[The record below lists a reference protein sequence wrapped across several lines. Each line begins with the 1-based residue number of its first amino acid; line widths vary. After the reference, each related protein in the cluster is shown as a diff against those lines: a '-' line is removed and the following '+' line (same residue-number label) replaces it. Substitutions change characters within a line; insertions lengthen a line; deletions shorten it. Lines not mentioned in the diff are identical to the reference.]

1 MRRLGPGAG
10 ALGLLA
16 LIAAAAAFGRPAA
29 RPAPV
34 AAAGPLLFADPAF
47 ERVWGRTDF
56 LVASGQV
63 ARSWFWGPAPGA
75 SVVEPYDEGV
85 GRVHLVQYFDK
96 SRMEINNPDADPNSP
111 WYVTNGLLTV
121 ELVSGRVQFGNTR
134 WVPRGGGPAQ
144 IPLASDLGDHNA
156 PTYASFSNLANTPLG
171 NHPAPDRTGQAVV
184 EGITRPGQ
192 VVPAPQ
198 DAGYGVRYQHFEPAT
213 DHNVPDVFWDFLTSR
228 GPVRADGLTVNQ
240 TLSNPWFFTS
250 GFPISEAY
258 WARVQIG
265 GAPHDVLIQC
275 YERRVLTYIPDYA
288 PAWRVQMGN
297 IGTHYVQWR
306 YPTGLPSPA
315 PTVLPTVAP

>member
-1 MRRLGPGAG
+1 MRAARWAGLGVLVVLAGLTPFVAG
-10 ALGLLA
+10 AW
-16 LIAAAAAFGRPAA
+16 AADPA
-29 RPAPV
+29 
-34 AAAGPLLFADPAF
+34 FADPAF
-47 ERVWGRTDF
+47 QRVWHRVDGP
-56 LVASGQV
+56 VADGKATRGYV
-63 ARSWFWGPAPGA
+63 WGPQPGA
-75 SVVEPYDEGV
+75 VKQEAYAEGV
-85 GRVHLVQYFDK
+85 GGVRLVQYFDK
-96 SRMEINNPDADPNSP
+96 SRMEINDPSADPNGP
-111 WYVTNGLLTV
+111 FYVTNGLLAV
-121 ELVSGRVQFGNTR
+121 ELITGRLQVGNRQFVQR
-134 WVPRGGGPAQ
+134 YPAE
-144 IPLASDLGDHNA
+144 IPLASDTNDPTA
-156 PTYASFSNLANTPLG
+156 PTYASFSKLANTPLG

-184 EGITRPGQ
+184 EGLTRPGQ

-240 TLSNPWFFTS
+240 ALSDPWFFTS

-288 PAWRVQMGN
+288 PAWRVQMSN

-315 PTVLPTVAP
+315 PTVLPTVPP